1 MGIPQQDV
9 VSVGFGL
16 EQSDRI
22 VGEVRE
28 LLQRVGDLCE
38 KTSFVVLETGRRT
51 GRIGQGRE
59 LFAPS
64 AAGPATSGCIGELRE
79 FSQGVR
85 PRFRLPPVVIGEISW
100 ILPRI
105 RDRFPVSVPVL
116 VELRRFQVR

>member
-38 KTSFVVLETGRRT
+38 KTSFVVLKAGRRS
-51 GRIGQGRE
+51 GRIGQGGKF
-59 LFAPS
+59 LAPS
-64 AAGPATSGCIGELRE
+64 AAGPAAGSGIGELRDL
-79 FSQGVR
+79 SQGVR
-85 PRFRLPPVVIGEISW
+85 PRFRLPPVVIGEI
-100 ILPRI
+100 ILSCVQH
-105 RDRFPVSVPVL
+105 DT
-116 VELRRFQVR
+116 